1 MAKYIKREAAL
12 QIIDYAKQL
21 TSEQIVRESG
31 TYELLSDTG
40 KACYDGII
48 TALAMC
54 KRLIN
59 EAVIAADVQ
68 PVKRGRWEERE
79 GYGGWGDTYYHCS
92 VCGSDWVLENGTPK
106 DNEWDYCPKCGARM
120 DGDDK

>member
-1 MAKYIKREAAL
+1 MAEYIEREAAL

-21 TSEQIVRESG
+21 TIEQIVRDSG
-31 TYELLSDTG
+31 ADELLSDTG
-40 KACYDGII
+40 KACCGGII

-68 PVKRGRWEERE
+68 PTEKFEEYRSLLEECERKLSYLFECEIESTWESQKVKELIAKIQS
-79 GYGGWGDTYYHCS
+79 CIQ
-92 VCGSDWVLENGTPK
+92 NNK
-106 DNEWDYCPKCGARM
+106 D
-120 DGDDK
+120 